1 MPVGPSVA
9 ARPAKT
15 TLALCAAIRR
25 RVFAAIR
32 RRRHCKRN
40 AFELRRDG
48 WGCRRRTPRGRG
60 WHGGFS
66 SSSAGI
72 RSRRSR
78 RSNRSRRGVVRR
90 VVTASNSSSVAYASS
105 PLGHHW
111 RFVLRRRRWR
121 FGRPFGAGFS
131 RPSGVGGTVSA
142 VRLSCGV
149 TGGAAGG
156 ERRGGVVGTVV
167 SAVPALP
174 SEAAE
179 AAEAAEAVEA
189 SFEELLPLPA
199 APASPT
205 PAAETAKA
213 AEATAPLPA
222 APAPPSPAAEAAE
235 RDEAPAPLPAA
246 PAPFSPVA
254 VVAEAA
260 ETPAPSPAV
269 PVPPPPAAEVA
280 EVAGAAET
288 AGAGRDATLRPMER

>member
-1 MPVGPSVA
+1 MGSYTDAWGSAPPSPPSLVHTGTNPYPHDAAKSPSTPSPTNLTVREAPCEALLIKTALSLWGWAPLWHHNSGECTTPHWYVRSQGAPTPVIVA
-9 ARPAKT
+9 
-15 TLALCAAIRR
+15 
-25 RVFAAIR
+25 RVCI
-32 RRRHCKRN
+32 C
-40 AFELRRDG
+40 L
-48 WGCRRRTPRGRG
+48 
-60 WHGGFS
+60 
-66 SSSAGI
+66 
-72 RSRRSR
+72 
-78 RSNRSRRGVVRR
+78 
-90 VVTASNSSSVAYASS
+90 
-105 PLGHHW
+105 LGNQW
-111 RFVLRRRRWR
+111 RLVLRRRRWR
-121 FGRPFGAGFS
+121 FVRPFGAGFS
-131 RPSGVGGTVSA
+131 QPSGAGGTVSA